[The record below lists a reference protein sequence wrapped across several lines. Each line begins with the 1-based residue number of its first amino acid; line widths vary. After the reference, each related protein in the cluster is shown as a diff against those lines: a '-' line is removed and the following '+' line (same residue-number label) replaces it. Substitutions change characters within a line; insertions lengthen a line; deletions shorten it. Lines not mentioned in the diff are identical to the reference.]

1 MAEKMKPDKLM
12 LDVRQADAAGLSYG
26 RWRFEETELVQDH
39 AAFLPSYAR
48 MTVRK
53 PIWACTPHERRNA
66 LSDPPK
72 PKVEGLLDQDRPA
85 ALLSC
90 AVGSDMRV

>member
-1 MAEKMKPDKLM
+1 MAAFLPCK
-12 LDVRQADAAGLSYG
+12 
-26 RWRFEETELVQDH
+26 LVQDH

-85 ALLSC
+85 ALSFLEFSR
-90 AVGSDMRV
+90 AAGVYYADAQWRRTAPLLL

>member
-1 MAEKMKPDKLM
+1 MAAFLPCK
-12 LDVRQADAAGLSYG
+12 
-26 RWRFEETELVQDH
+26 LVQNH
-39 AAFLPSYAR
+39 AAFLPSYAS

-72 PKVEGLLDQDRPA
+72 PKVEGLLDKDRPA

-90 AVGSDMRV
+90 AVGSDMRVQQGSCPPS

>member
-1 MAEKMKPDKLM
+1 MAAFLPCK
-12 LDVRQADAAGLSYG
+12 
-26 RWRFEETELVQDH
+26 LVQDH

-72 PKVEGLLDQDRPA
+72 PKVEQMQAKRAKSMA
-85 ALLSC
+85 AWLEFKKNHPF
-90 AVGSDMRV
+90 DEE

>member
-1 MAEKMKPDKLM
+1 MAAFLPCK
-12 LDVRQADAAGLSYG
+12 
-26 RWRFEETELVQDH
+26 LVQDH
-39 AAFLPSYAR
+39 AAFLPSYAS

-72 PKVEGLLDQDRPA
+72 PKVVGL
-85 ALLSC
+85 
-90 AVGSDMRV
+90 VW

>member
-1 MAEKMKPDKLM
+1 M
-12 LDVRQADAAGLSYG
+12 
-26 RWRFEETELVQDH
+26 
-39 AAFLPSYAR
+39 AAFLPCKLVQDR

-53 PIWACTPHERRNA
+53 PIWSCTPHERRNA